1 MLIKICGMKEPGNVK
16 EVAALH
22 PDMLGFIFYK
32 ASPRYAGDLSPR
44 ALERLPAAI
53 GIVGVFVN
61 AETGF
66 IENIV
71 RRYKMDTIQLHVD
84 VPPDMGHYFVRK
96 GYRVIKAFGIE
107 EAGDFQR
114 TLPYESA
121 CQLFLVDTRSRQFG
135 GTGKSFDWNLL
146 NRYEESVPYLLRR
159 GIAWEN
165 REEIGK
171 IKHPKLAGLDLNSRF
186 ETAPGMKNIHLLSRF
201 LAELP

>member
-1 MLIKICGMKEPGNVK
+1 MKEPGNVK

-53 GIVGVFVN
+53 GKVGVFVN

-71 RRYKMDTIQLHVD
+71 RRYKMDTIQLHGD
-84 VPPDMGHYFVRK
+84 EPPEMGHYFVQK

-121 CQLFLVDTRSRQFG
+121 CQLFLFDTVWRDREIVRLEFIEPVRG
-135 GTGKSFDWNLL
+135 ECTFFLKWRNCLGK
-146 NRYEESVPYLLRR
+146 
-159 GIAWEN
+159 
-165 REEIGK
+165 
-171 IKHPKLAGLDLNSRF
+171 
-186 ETAPGMKNIHLLSRF
+186 
-201 LAELP
+201 

>member
-53 GIVGVFVN
+53 GKVGVFVN

-71 RRYKMDTIQLHVD
+71 RRYKMDTIQLHGD
-84 VPPDMGHYFVRK
+84 EPPEMPTDGASTAVFSET
-96 GYRVIKAFGIE
+96 GAS
-107 EAGDFQR
+107 EALASGCA
-114 TLPYESA
+114 SA
-121 CQLFLVDTRSRQFG
+121 GTSASVALADSAVAARFFLVRRFFSGAAGASLSGVTEKG
-135 GTGKSFDWNLL
+135 GSMSSSTS
-146 NRYEESVPYLLRR
+146 
-159 GIAWEN
+159 
-165 REEIGK
+165 
-171 IKHPKLAGLDLNSRF
+171 
-186 ETAPGMKNIHLLSRF
+186 
-201 LAELP
+201 AEPR